1 MRHIARAL
9 TSAALAV
16 MLTAGLLAVG
26 TAAAGAASPADE
38 AAFVSKINALR
49 ASKGLAALTP
59 DAALAATACTWN
71 DQMIA
76 AGAISH
82 DPNLAAAIASVSSG
96 WRKGGE
102 NVGMGGTVDSLFDAF
117 VASPGHYAN
126 LVDPQYTRVGV
137 CVGRDANGK
146 LFTTHRFMAVA
157 GDGAAPPPPPPTTAA
172 APASPQAQAPTAPPT
187 APPTTAAAPATA
199 APLTA
204 PPTTAAP
211 PPPAPPPPPPP
222 TTAAH
227 VTARDAPPTTPAPAP
242 STTPAPAPASPP
254 AQASPSSLLVA
265 VLPPSSTP
273 AAESTRPR
281 EAEVH
286 ELVVEILQ
294 TFPTF
299 LHLRL
304 A

>member
-1 MRHIARAL
+1 MRQIARGL
-9 TSAALAV
+9 ISAALAV
-16 MLTAGLLAVG
+16 MLTAGLLVVG

-49 ASKGLAALTP
+49 GSKGLAALAP

-76 AGAISH
+76 AGTISH
-82 DPNLAAAIASVSSG
+82 DPNLAAEIASISPN

-137 CVGRDANGK
+137 CVGRDASGK

-157 GDGAAPPPPPPTTAA
+157 GDGAAPPPPPPPTTAA
-172 APASPQAQAPTAPPT
+172 PTTAAPTTAPATTAPPVTAPPAT
-187 APPTTAAAPATA
+187 APPTTPA
-199 APLTA
+199 
-204 PPTTAAP
+204 
-211 PPPAPPPPPPP
+211 PPPPPP
-222 TTAAH
+222 TTAPPTTAAR
-227 VTARDAPPTTPAPAP
+227 VTAPPAPPTTQAPVPTSPA
-242 STTPAPAPASPP
+242 T
-254 AQASPSSLLVA
+254 SPSSLLVA

-273 AAESTRPR
+273 AAESPSPAI
-281 EAEVH
+281 AEVH
-286 ELVVEILQ
+286 QLVVEILES
-294 TFPTF
+294 FPTF

>member
-1 MRHIARAL
+1 VRLIARAF

-26 TAAAGAASPADE
+26 TADAGAASPADE
-38 AAFVSKINALR
+38 ATFVSKINALR
-49 ASKGLAALTP
+49 TSKGLAALTP

-76 AGAISH
+76 AGTISH
-82 DPNLAAAIASVSSG
+82 DPNLAAAIASVSSK

-126 LVDPQYTRVGV
+126 LVDPEYTRVGV
-137 CVGRDANGK
+137 CVGRDPNGK

-157 GDGAAPPPPPPTTAA
+157 GDGAAPPPPPPPPTTAA
-172 APASPQAQAPTAPPT
+172 PVPLQAPPPTAAPTTAAPVTAAPPT
-187 APPTTAAAPATA
+187 APPTTA
-199 APLTA
+199 
-204 PPTTAAP
+204 PPTTS
-211 PPPAPPPPPPP
+211 PPPPPP
-222 TTAAH
+222 TT
-227 VTARDAPPTTPAPAP
+227 TAPAPPTTPAPAP
-242 STTPAPAPASPP
+242 GSPRAPAS
-254 AQASPSSLLVA
+254 ASSLLVA
-265 VLPPSSTP
+265 VLPPSSTL
-273 AAESTRPR
+273 AAEAAPPAL
-281 EAEVH
+281 AEVQ
-286 ELVVEILQ
+286 ELLAEILE
-294 TFPTF
+294 TFPAF

>member
-1 MRHIARAL
+1 VRQIARGL
-9 TSAALAV
+9 ISAALAV
-16 MLTAGLLAVG
+16 MLTAGLLVVG

-49 ASKGLAALTP
+49 GSKGLAALAP

-76 AGAISH
+76 AGTISH
-82 DPNLAAAIASVSSG
+82 DPNLAAEIASISPN

-137 CVGRDANGK
+137 CVGRDASGK

-157 GDGAAPPPPPPTTAA
+157 GDGAAPPPPPPPTTAA
-172 APASPQAQAPTAPPT
+172 PTTAPATTAPPVTAPPAT
-187 APPTTAAAPATA
+187 APPTTPA
-199 APLTA
+199 
-204 PPTTAAP
+204 
-211 PPPAPPPPPPP
+211 PPPPPP
-222 TTAAH
+222 TTAPTTTAAR
-227 VTARDAPPTTPAPAP
+227 VTPPPAPPTTQAPVP
-242 STTPAPAPASPP
+242 TTPAT
-254 AQASPSSLLVA
+254 SPSSLLVA

-273 AAESTRPR
+273 AAESPSPAI
-281 EAEVH
+281 AEVH
-286 ELVVEILQ
+286 ELVVEILES
-294 TFPTF
+294 FPTF